1 MSKYPKIL
9 FYRNDEDSYIDDFIT
24 KNIENFNCSI
34 EISRDTNK
42 LFNPNYHVFITFGDN
57 QPHFENFPH
66 RFSPRWIH
74 TNKEFVQ
81 NIERFN
87 SVVNYNYIHNIVNL
101 KRETSRPVFSI
112 FTTCYNTYN
121 KFLRVYNSV
130 KTQKFSDW
138 EWVILDDSESQ
149 EHFEFLKKFTKDDH
163 RIRLFQRGTNS
174 GNIGC
179 VKNEAVSLCRGKYV
193 LELDHD
199 DEILP
204 DCLKD
209 AVYEFQND
217 PGVGFVYMDFAN
229 LYENG
234 KPFQYPEPICKGY
247 GGYYWQY
254 YKNNWIPVYI
264 TPNINNI
271 TLSQLYC
278 CPNHPRIWRKD
289 VLLEYG
295 NYSEYL
301 PICDD
306 FEILLKTLTSKYKVV
321 KINKLAY
328 IQYMNNDG
336 NNFSLIRNKE
346 INRLGPNHISPMF
359 HKKTNLN
366 QTIDEDNGLFVWHR
380 ETSTR
385 KNTLVNRDFSHQKLI
400 IGADNLPTDTGNCDI
415 LVLDNKRTDQE
426 LMDMLPTNVKFNSKI
441 GFSEIEL
448 QKYFKFLYKND
459 NCDHEIVC
467 GKNKSKCYIIHNN
480 KKGGVHKYV
489 LDIIRIYP
497 NYDYIFIDNRKQL
510 LSIEFNKDD
519 LFLLQNVLYTDIE
532 IDDIIAVHN
541 FKLIIS
547 IHDFIWLCQEQY
559 EYTHDIPSSYLK
571 NNISI
576 AENVKTLLSL
586 ADKVIM
592 NSQFTYDVY
601 SKYFETSNFIISF
614 CNDYKIQHNIKN
626 TPKIENNCINIGV
639 FSPKCKYKGEEYIN
653 YLKDKY
659 ENEKI
664 TFKIVGIDIP
674 FYKETEFYDYI
685 RKYNINGFLLLNKW
699 GETYS
704 YLLTKSIN
712 SGLPLLYNNTG
723 SFKERIPPNNDRYF
737 KVFDEFEEINYSKL
751 DNQFLKF
758 IEYINTNNGRTEK
771 MNEDFTIVTT
781 PVYDEL
787 FIPSMKIPKHIFQT
801 SKETLPS
808 HVNELIN
815 IYCPEWNYSHFIDK
829 ECIDFFRTNPITEF
843 PNIVE
848 KFHSFT
854 QGQHKAD
861 LFRYYYLYLRGG
873 VFLDSDAMFE
883 TNIEKIIQDYNSVF
897 AKSYMENEHLFNG
910 FIATYPRNEIIY
922 NALKHA
928 YNTENETLQSNYH
941 YFCEELL
948 RIVNAK
954 DKQNTIIYQEYSD
967 TIDSKGVG
975 RFKNGNEE
983 TVFIHY
989 WQNREIPS
997 NLLKLLYPYNKN
1009 FDLNNNIWCFYI
1021 HENYELRMI
1030 ESFIDSLNSIYQ
1042 QHNIYLTNDKDIIL
1056 KYNPSKLTFIMDI
1069 NKSLIHELPN
1079 TQFSILNLEPLNIP
1093 VRLNNVRYILNLYPN
1108 FKYYDYS
1115 KSNLKILEENGFDI
1129 NDKIYLPYKCI
1140 DSELKQLVN
1149 LNKNTEKKFDFGIIK
1164 SLWGDVT
1171 DRRLQIVNFLK
1182 KHNFTVNIIG
1192 GWGDDRDIELA
1203 KCKTILNIHGFWEIP
1218 SFIFEHIRCDRL
1230 LEAGFNVLSETSYKL
1245 DKEFVD
1251 KYPNLEQIEYN
1262 DFFKLID

>member
-1 MSKYPKIL
+1 MSKYPLVL
-9 FYRNDEDSYIDDFIT
+9 FYRDDKDSYIDEFIN
-24 KNIENFNCSI
+24 KNIEKFNCSI

-57 QPHFENFPH
+57 QPHFKNFPR

-74 TNKEFVQ
+74 TNKEFVE

-87 SVVNYNYIHNIVNL
+87 SAVNYNYIHNIVNL
-101 KRETSRPVFSI
+101 RRETSRPVFSI

-130 KTQKFSDW
+130 KAQKFSDW

-209 AVYEFQND
+209 AVYEFEND
-217 PGVGFVYMDFAN
+217 PDVGFVYMDFAN

-234 KPFQYPEPICKGY
+234 KPFQYTEPICKGY

-271 TLSQLYC
+271 TLSLLLC
-278 CPNHPRIWRKD
+278 CPNHPRVWRRD
-289 VLLEYG
+289 VLLECG

-306 FEILLKTLTSKYKVV
+306 FEILLNTLTSKYKVV

-359 HKKTNLN
+359 HKKTDLN
-366 QTIDEDNGLFVWHR
+366 QAIDEDNGLFVWHR
-380 ETSTR
+380 ETSNR

-400 IGADNLPTDTGNCDI
+400 IGAENLPTDTGNCDI
-415 LVLDNKRTDQE
+415 LVLDNKRTKQE
-426 LMDMLPTNVKFNSKI
+426 LMEMLPTNVKFNSKI

-448 QKYFKFLYKND
+448 QRYFNFLYKND
-459 NCDHEIVC
+459 NCDHEIIRQVNNYIVDLKQLDTNNINKIFTNAIPFNHVVIDNIVDDTILNNALNEINSIPDNELLSDYVVGIDDVQINKFC
-467 GKNKSKCYIIHNN
+467 YRDFNSLKHMSYIKNYFESDIFIKWLEKITGIDNLQKDVSSEGGGIHIIKKNGKLAIHSDFNRHKITKQYRRLNLLLYLNKDYKEEYNGHLELWNKQMTSCEQKISPLFNRIVIFKVDDDANHGHPEIWNSENNNRTSLALYYYTNDRPEHEKSENYNAVWKTINKPKCFIIHNN
-480 KKGGVHKYV
+480 TVGGAYKFLTDLMKTYT
-489 LDIIRIYP
+489 

-510 LSIEFNKDD
+510 LSIEFNKND
-519 LFLLQNVLYTDIE
+519 LFILQNVLYTDIE

-541 FKLIIS
+541 FKLII
-547 IHDFIWLCQEQY
+547 IVHDFQWLCQEQHK
-559 EYTHDIPSSYLK
+559 YTDDIPSSYLK

-576 AENVKTLLSL
+576 AKNVKTLLSL

-601 SKYFETSNFIISF
+601 SKYFETSNFIM
-614 CNDYKIQHNIKN
+614 CYPNDYNIHVGIKN
-626 TPKIENNCINIGV
+626 IPQITNDCINIGI
-639 FSPKCKYKGEEYIN
+639 FSPLCKFKGEEYIN
-653 YLKDKY
+653 YLKNKY

-712 SGLPLLYNNTG
+712 SGLPLLYNNIG

-737 KVFDEFEEINYSKL
+737 KVFDEFEEIDYSKL
-751 DNQFLKF
+751 DTQFLKF
-758 IEYINTNNGRTEK
+758 IEYINTNNGQTEK
-771 MNEDFTIVTT
+771 MNEDFTISSNS
-781 PVYDEL
+781 VYNNIFL
-787 FIPSMKIPKHIFQT
+787 KIPKHIFQT
-801 SKETLPS
+801 SKETLPP
-808 HVNELIN
+808 HVKKLIN
-815 IYCPEWNYSHFIDK
+815 MYCPEWEYSHFTDN
-829 ECIDFFRTNPITEF
+829 ECIQFFKSNPIPGF

-848 KFHSFT
+848 KFNSFT

-883 TNIEKIIQDYNSVF
+883 TNIKNIIQDYNSVF
-897 AKSYMENEHLFNG
+897 AKSYMKNEHLFNG
-910 FIATYPRNEIIY
+910 FIATYPKNDIIY
-922 NALKHA
+922 QALKHA
-928 YNTENETLQSNYH
+928 YNTGKMKLYNLTIIIFVKNCY
-941 YFCEELL
+941 ELL
-948 RIVNAK
+948 IQK
-954 DKQNTIIYQEYSD
+954 M
-967 TIDSKGVG
+967 
-975 RFKNGNEE
+975 
-983 TVFIHY
+983 
-989 WQNREIPS
+989 
-997 NLLKLLYPYNKN
+997 NK
-1009 FDLNNNIWCFYI
+1009 
-1021 HENYELRMI
+1021 
-1030 ESFIDSLNSIYQ
+1030 
-1042 QHNIYLTNDKDIIL
+1042 T
-1056 KYNPSKLTFIMDI
+1056 
-1069 NKSLIHELPN
+1069 
-1079 TQFSILNLEPLNIP
+1079 
-1093 VRLNNVRYILNLYPN
+1093 
-1108 FKYYDYS
+1108 
-1115 KSNLKILEENGFDI
+1115 
-1129 NDKIYLPYKCI
+1129 
-1140 DSELKQLVN
+1140 
-1149 LNKNTEKKFDFGIIK
+1149 
-1164 SLWGDVT
+1164 
-1171 DRRLQIVNFLK
+1171 
-1182 KHNFTVNIIG
+1182 
-1192 GWGDDRDIELA
+1192 
-1203 KCKTILNIHGFWEIP
+1203 
-1218 SFIFEHIRCDRL
+1218 
-1230 LEAGFNVLSETSYKL
+1230 
-1245 DKEFVD
+1245 
-1251 KYPNLEQIEYN
+1251 
-1262 DFFKLID
+1262 